1 MTDSTNSQ
9 AAKSAQ
15 FIYDTTASAPRASSY
30 PAQFSTFS
38 KMNNEIRKHSALT
51 GIVIGAA
58 MGGIVGAGATAVM
71 SGFTGSNG
79 TVIVNN
85 ASHVNWVTAVA
96 QKAEPSVVTISV
108 SDSNGNAG
116 SGSGVVMTKT
126 GYILTNTH
134 VVTLEGATASPVIEV
149 KTSND
154 RVYSAKVIGTD
165 PTNDLAVIKVNPVGP
180 LYPAVFANSD
190 NLNVGDNVVAIG
202 APLGLD
208 ATITSGIVSALNRTI
223 QVANSAAPENGTTG
237 GGGLQFLPGGSTNQ
251 DSINLTVIQTDAAIN
266 PGNSGGALVNDQGQ
280 VVGINVAIASAGSNS
295 VGTQSGS
302 IGVGFSIPANN
313 ASRIAQEIIKTGKAS
328 HAMLGA
334 YVADAMSSTD
344 GSGFSI
350 GAKVA
355 KLMSGSPAEKA
366 GLKVGDVVTAF
377 NGKAVN
383 SATDLT
389 ADVRL
394 LAPGTKVQLTVLR
407 GGKKITVDVILGDAV
422 NLK

>member
-15 FIYDTTASAPRASSY
+15 FIYDTSSPATSSHTAST
-30 PAQFSTFS
+30 FTFS
-38 KMNNEIRKHSALT
+38 KVNQEIRKHSALT

-58 MGGIVGAGATAVM
+58 MGGLIGAGATAAM
-71 SGFTGSNG
+71 SGFTGGSG

-108 SDSNGNAG
+108 SDSAGNAG
-116 SGSGVVMTKT
+116 SGSGVIMTKT

-134 VVTLEGATASPVIEV
+134 VVTLEGATANPVIEV

-154 RVYSAKVIGTD
+154 HVYSAKVIGTD
-165 PTNDLAVIKVNPVGP
+165 PTNDLAVIKINPVGP
-180 LYPAVFANSD
+180 IYPAVFANSD
-190 NLNVGDNVVAIG
+190 QINVGDNVVAIG

-208 ATITSGIVSALNRTI
+208 ATVTSGIVSALNRTI

-237 GGGLQFLPGGSTNQ
+237 SGGLQFLPGGSSKQ

-280 VVGINVAIASAGSNS
+280 VVGINVAIASAGSS
-295 VGTQSGS
+295 TVGSQTGS

-334 YVADAMSSTD
+334 YVADAMSSND

-350 GAKVA
+350 GAKIA
-355 KLMSGSPAEKA
+355 KLMTNSPAAKA
-366 GLKVGDVVTAF
+366 GLKVGDVVIAF
-377 NGKAVN
+377 NGKVVN
-383 SATDLT
+383 DATTLT

-407 GGKKITVDVILGDAV
+407 GGKKITIDVVLGDAV
-422 NLK
+422 NLQ